1 MLADQSGV
9 TPTRTIS
16 GRRDSARQY
25 INPLGM
31 LANLWAHRE
40 LIVQFTR
47 REVQSRYRGSYLGI
61 VWSFVT
67 PLLMLTVYTFVFSVI
82 FKARWGAQISDES
95 QAGFAMT
102 LFTGLIAFN
111 VFSETITRAPV
122 LIVGNSNYVKKV
134 VFPLE
139 ILPVTVLG
147 SAVINSLFSLVILVL
162 ALLVALGRLPW
173 TLALLPL
180 MYLPLLLLALGL
192 AWFLASLGVFIRDI
206 GQLIGVVVQ
215 ILFFM
220 TPIFYPISAIPE
232 RVQFILYLNPLTFI
246 VNHFRRVILWGQ
258 LPDWSEFLVV
268 TALTFGVCLLG
279 YVWFMKSKKTFAD
292 VV

>member
-1 MLADQSGV
+1 MLANQSGAM
-9 TPTRTIS
+9 PTRTIS

-25 INPLGM
+25 INPVGM
-31 LANLWAHRE
+31 LRNLWAHRE

-67 PLLMLTVYTFVFSVI
+67 PLLMLAVYTFVFSVI
-82 FKARWGAQISDES
+82 FKARWGNQLSDES
-95 QAGFAMT
+95 QAGFALT
-102 LFTGLIAFN
+102 LFTGLIAFG
-111 VFSETITRAPV
+111 VFSETITRAPA
-122 LIVGNSNYVKKV
+122 LIVGNPNYVKKV

-147 SAVINSLFSLVILVL
+147 SAIINSLFSLAILLL
-162 ALLVALGRLPW
+162 AVLLVWGRLPW

-180 MYLPLLLLALGL
+180 MYLPLFLLSLGL

-206 GQLIGVVVQ
+206 GQFIVVATQ
-215 ILFFM
+215 ILFFL

-232 RVQFILYLNPLTFI
+232 RLQFILYLNPLTFI
-246 VNHFRRVILWGQ
+246 VNHFRRAILWGQ
-258 LPDWSEFLVV
+258 LPDWGEFLVI